1 MNVKIGD
8 KILMK
13 NTDGTIGS
21 TEWLVL
27 GLKKKSI
34 TVKHPNMGGEFTF
47 LRSYVAEVING

>member
-27 GLKKKSI
+27 GLKKESI